1 MKALLLDTI
10 SELTSRKIV
19 ILFAIITVVLLLGV
33 WATWE
38 IRADFSSQSDV
49 TGSGEVSNLLEP
61 WVASAFSKIM
71 SIFIFFAVLASA
83 GLLPRALEKG
93 RAEFLLSKPLSRTEL
108 FLGKLFSIWVAYGA
122 MVFGS
127 ALIVYGV
134 TAAVHGVF
142 NLRILLLF
150 AIYAVDFL
158 VWVSVVG
165 LAGVLSGSAS
175 WAIMAAFGLW
185 IAQWLL
191 SFHDIVEQL
200 TRSKLVSYVLEALY
214 YLFPKTDQ
222 LGSTAVALATGQTVE
237 SWLPLWS
244 ALLFAAAMLYL
255 AVWVF
260 RRRDY

>member
-10 SELTSRKIV
+10 SELTSRKII
-19 ILFAIITVVLLLGV
+19 ILFAVITVVLLLGV

-38 IRADFSSQSDV
+38 IREDFSSQSDM
-49 TGSGEVSNLLEP
+49 SGGDDVGNLLEP

-108 FLGKLFSIWVAYGA
+108 LLGKLFSVWLAYGA

-127 ALIVYGV
+127 ALIVYGM
-134 TAAVHGVF
+134 TAVVHGVF
-142 NLRILLLF
+142 DIRILLLF
-150 AIYAVDFL
+150 AVYAVDFL

-191 SFHDIVEQL
+191 SFHEIVKQMSS
-200 TRSKLVSYVLEALY
+200 SKLVSYSMEALY

-222 LGSTAVALATGQTVE
+222 LGDMAVSLAVGQPME
-237 SWLPLWS
+237 SWLPFWS
-244 ALLFAAAMLYL
+244 ALLFAVATTYL